1 MYSFTSPLLF
11 FNVRNFP
18 IIIQQIIEFCN
29 LIEYEF
35 KTPAVY
41 YKVNF
46 NTFNIFVSSYLIK
59 DTVYYINDT
68 KICFVIVIT
77 GGIT

>member
-1 MYSFTSPLLF
+1 MTLRPQLFT
-11 FNVRNFP
+11 
-18 IIIQQIIEFCN
+18 
-29 LIEYEF
+29 
-35 KTPAVY
+35 KKVY
-41 YKVNF
+41 F